1 MTYSLLLDTSRLT
14 IVGINEI
21 NVSDLANYFIANKEH
36 LKNGGGKVPQTELQ
50 VRAVYDHWLDNI
62 RKDSE
67 VRFFILLD
75 EAIIG
80 VVGISNIIR
89 GAFHAA
95 YLGYHLAE
103 EAQNKGYMTEALE
116 AIIEFSFSALN
127 LHRLMANY
135 RPENKASESVLKKL
149 NFVTEGLAKDYLLV
163 NGQWS
168 DHVLT
173 SLTNPNWQEIHP

>member
-21 NVSDLANYFIANKEH
+21 NVSDLAAYFIANKEH
-36 LKNGGGKVPQTELQ
+36 LKNGGGKVPQTEPQ
-50 VRAVYDHWLDNI
+50 VRAVYDSWLEKI
-62 RKDSE
+62 HSDSE

-75 EAIIG
+75 EVIIG

-103 EAQNKGYMTEALE
+103 QEQGKGYMTEALE

-127 LHRLMANY
+127 IHRLMANY

-149 NFVTEGLAKDYLLV
+149 NFVTEGLAKDYLMV
-163 NGQWS
+163 NDQWA

-173 SLTNPNWQEIHP
+173 SLTNPHWQNSPI